1 MGKRSVLKNYG
12 FLGVMLLSMFLGCV
26 LGWIAPGAAVAVKP
40 LGTVFINIDCS
51 AVAVPLVFASVAGS
65 VDEHGEYASGGTDL
79 GHHRDSVRG
88 DRDHC
93 GDYYVCTDEGGA
105 AGAGAVA
112 GDPGRG
118 DGRICFAA

>member
-1 MGKRSVLKNYG
+1 MLKNYG
-12 FLGVMLLSMFLGCV
+12 FLGVMLLSMLLGCV

-40 LGTVFINIDCS
+40 LGTVFINMMFC
-51 AVAVPLVFASVAGS
+51 VVVPLVFASVAGS
-65 VDEHGEYASGGTDL
+65 VASMGNIASGGTDL